1 MKIMLSEALKRATPG
16 PWTPIHGKGT
26 CFHEGNEDSVQKFA
40 KHGGEDVSE
49 TIAEFWP
56 TTPKATAKFDAILTA
71 HCVNNLPRLLAAI
84 KAERAAFSKTRFE
97 VHAVPEGSTDEW
109 LAARKETNAAVKMAE
124 EVEA

>member
-1 MKIMLSEALKRATPG
+1 MKIPIAEALAKATPG
-16 PWTPIHGKGT
+16 PVLVYGSDRTTITFGRPVPNETKDV
-26 CFHEGNEDSVQKFA
+26 FVGNS
-40 KHGGEDVSE
+40 
-49 TIAEFWP
+49 P
-56 TTPKATAKFDAILTA
+56 DAALLA
-71 HCVNNLPRLLAAI
+71 HCRNNLPRLLAAI

>member
-1 MKIMLSEALKRATPG
+1 MKTVPLEEALRRATPG
-16 PWTPIHGKGT
+16 PLVVKTL
-26 CFHEGNEDSVQKFA
+26 
-40 KHGGEDVSE
+40 
-49 TIAEFWP
+49 P
-56 TTPKATAKFDAILTA
+56 TEAVIDNREIGVPVASGLAPVDAALLA
-71 HCVNNLPRLLAAI
+71 HCRNNLPRLLAAI

>member
-1 MKIMLSEALKRATPG
+1 MSMETKAKYSPAYLRKRFDRMLERCAK
-16 PWTPIHGKGT
+16 HGDK
-26 CFHEGNEDSVQKFA
+26 EGNEAEIGDLRDFCELMFA
-40 KHGGEDVSE
+40 EGS
-49 TIAEFWP
+49 T
-56 TTPKATAKFDAILTA
+56 LLA
-71 HCVNNLPRLLAAI
+71 HCRNNLPRLLAAI